1 MTRTQKTLKVVSTQ
15 ERQEVASIPVS
26 FRLTA
31 AELEV
36 LDARVKKV
44 KGASRSSIA
53 KEALMDALASK
64 DTTAPAREDLDSLE
78 RDLTLRIEHAV
89 RETAKTSLAVTHKSV
104 RQLEEQIAVLTRVVQ
119 ELATRI

>member
-1 MTRTQKTLKVVSTQ
+1 MTRTHKNLKVVSTQ
-15 ERQEVASIPVS
+15 DRPDVASIPVS

-36 LDARVKKV
+36 LDARVKKT
-44 KGASRSSIA
+44 KGSSRSSIA

-64 DTTAPAREDLDSLE
+64 NTTAPAREDLDSLE

-89 RETAKTSLAVTHKSV
+89 RETAKTSLAVTHKSA